1 MKDCNQCGKCC
12 TKYGGSGGL
21 SASAEEIK
29 MWELFRPDIAEYVK
43 NGQIWVS
50 PETGLQLDAC
60 PWLRKMPTQEKY
72 TCDIYLDR
80 PDDCKFYPTTI
91 AEMVVDECEMIEVRD
106 LSNPKRAQKELDV
119 IMIDSR
125 PPVE

>member
-1 MKDCNQCGKCC
+1 LKDCNQCGKCC

-21 SASAEEIK
+21 SASTEEIK
-29 MWELFRPDIAEYVK
+29 MWDLFRPDIAEYVK
-43 NGQIWVS
+43 DGQIWVS
-50 PETGLQLDAC
+50 PETGLQLEVC

>member
-21 SASAEEIK
+21 SASTEEIK
-29 MWELFRPDIAEYVK
+29 MWDLFRPDIAEYVK
-43 NGQIWVS
+43 DGQIWVS
-50 PETGLQLDAC
+50 PETGLQLEVC